1 MELTEDQK
9 NFIRTNQPLMKDLI
23 ELTRAVFR
31 DDSLDGRTQEGRA
44 VKAFL
49 VDNNLGYSTTKR
61 EKAKDVKLDRE
72 QKRFIE
78 QYSSEGM
85 NSFEIASLIFGD
97 VEVKKLGMEQRA
109 VLEYLDSHA
118 PDLINASEDAIEEYS
133 PPRTVQRAIKKIN
146 KYDAQNLSEDK
157 LTKMLDESI
166 KKLITY
172 LSSPR
177 FISTIN
183 NYSSQS
189 DRDLFE
195 AEFIR
200 TTWEKSDLTN
210 DEINLYIN
218 VCIEYINL
226 KNINKHIEKLNRM
239 FDDLEEENEMTV
251 RLAEILKAKS
261 TEYDQ
266 CEKRQRALISVLNGD
281 RAKRIANRIEK
292 NASILSLVQAF
303 QNEEDRRFM
312 VEIAERQKLLV
323 SEEADRIESVESWK
337 ARVLGIDKRDIV

>member
-1 MELTEDQK
+1 MNLTEDQEE
-9 NFIRTNQPLMKDLI
+9 FIRINQPLTKDLI

-31 DDSLDGRTQEGRA
+31 NDSLDGRTQEGRA

-49 VDNNLGYSTTKR
+49 IKNSLDYSTTKR
-61 EKAKDVKLDRE
+61 EKVPDIELTRE
-72 QKRFIE
+72 QEEFIA

-85 NSFEIASLIFGD
+85 NSFEIANVIFRD
-97 VEVKKLGMEQRA
+97 VEVKKLGKEQRV
-109 VLEYLDSHA
+109 VLEYLDEHS
-118 PDLINASEDAIEEYS
+118 PDLINEMDTAVEDYV
-133 PPRTVQRAIKKIN
+133 PPRTMGRAIKKIN
-146 KYDAQNLSEDK
+146 EYDVKSLSEDK
-157 LTKMLDESI
+157 LTKNINECI

-177 FISTIN
+177 FIATIN
-183 NYSSQS
+183 NYGSQK

-200 TTWEKSDLTN
+200 TVWEKPDLTN

-226 KNINKHIEKLNRM
+226 KNINKHIEKLNMM
-239 FDDLEEENEMTV
+239 FDRLEEENEMTV

-281 RAKRIANRIEK
+281 RAKRIANKIEK

-303 QNEEDRRFM
+303 QAEEDRKFM
-312 VEIAERQKLLV
+312 IEIAERQKKLV
-323 SEEADRIESVESWK
+323 RKEADRIEDMDSWK
-337 ARVLGIDKRDIV
+337 ARVLGIDKRDLM